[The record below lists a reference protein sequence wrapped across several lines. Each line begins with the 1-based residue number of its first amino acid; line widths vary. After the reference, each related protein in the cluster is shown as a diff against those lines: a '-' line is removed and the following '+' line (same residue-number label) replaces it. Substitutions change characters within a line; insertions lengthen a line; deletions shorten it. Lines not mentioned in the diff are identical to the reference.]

1 MHYEKEKM
9 NQMIKVSSPV
19 ETSTK
24 ENEKEIN
31 PLCVICQE
39 RNKNSCTLNCQHTV
53 CLYCY
58 TRMIYQNVRNQHDL
72 KCPICRQNPCDV
84 SYVNYEDE
92 SESDESE
99 SEDESESD
107 ESESE
112 DEESEDESED
122 EEDEDEDDIDYE
134 LNFVIKGKKTRGYIA
149 NPDYSHII
157 TINNIDYV
165 PTSLVSNFTPEE
177 IKEYQQMSLHD
188 TRSFPQLLAK
198 ANFEQVLRELVYEE
212 DEDEDEDVETYWSS
226 LSSQDEEEEDGEQK
240 EEEEELPAIQE
251 PVEEEQVS
259 SFQESKTNEEEEEEE
274 EEERMELL
282 SNSGFWISQ
291 ILFDYIIDVIVR
303 VLNQFH

>member
-1 MHYEKEKM
+1 MY
-9 NQMIKVSSPV
+9 QMIKVSSPV

-24 ENEKEIN
+24 ENEKEIH

-84 SYVNYEDE
+84 SYVNYE
-92 SESDESE
+92 SESE
-99 SEDESESD
+99 SEDE
-107 ESESE
+107 
-112 DEESEDESED
+112 EDESED
-122 EEDEDEDDIDYE
+122 EEDESDEEEDESDDEEDIDYE
-134 LNFVIKGKKTRGYIA
+134 LNFLIKGKKTRGYIA

-198 ANFEQVLRELVYEE
+198 ANFEQVLRELVYKEDEE
-212 DEDEDEDVETYWSS
+212 DEDDDVETYWSS

-240 EEEEELPAIQE
+240 EEQEELPTIQE

-259 SFQESKTNEEEEEEE
+259 SFQESKTNEEEE

-303 VLNQFH
+303 VLQ